1 MSDDVVV
8 VTVAVAVTVAVVV
21 APSSLELVSECEE
34 SSSPEEV
41 EGLMTVDVSRVMVSS
56 EYSASSVF
64 DFDFDLFVLVFA
76 LVFTLTFALTLLLT
90 FASVD

>member
-64 DFDFDLFVLVFA
+64 DFDLFVLVFA